1 MVEPRHSRG
10 FVANDSPVRR
20 TRAQPLRAREDGGP
34 PHSASAFAAL
44 LKRVAVAPPS
54 TRRRRLPRASRRHN
68 SRRLDPR
75 RYDGRGRGGP
85 LSAAGLYTPGS
96 APSCGGADEKMPEIF
111 AKLLSTLSERIAH
124 RTLPSRPVAETR
136 AKSSGQPS
144 EGLTTGYPR
153 GGEKNLSR
161 ALRRSAAVLSS
172 AGLKGGEKDRACCG
186 GGLRGR
192 TRSATVVATTP
203 PGLQLYCMAQSFPD
217 LPQLGGA
224 VEGSWTG

>member
-1 MVEPRHSRG
+1 M
-10 FVANDSPVRR
+10 
-20 TRAQPLRAREDGGP
+20 
-34 PHSASAFAAL
+34 
-44 LKRVAVAPPS
+44 
-54 TRRRRLPRASRRHN
+54 
-68 SRRLDPR
+68 
-75 RYDGRGRGGP
+75 
-85 LSAAGLYTPGS
+85 
-96 APSCGGADEKMPEIF
+96 
-111 AKLLSTLSERIAH
+111 
-124 RTLPSRPVAETR
+124 AETR

-172 AGLKGGEKDRACCG
+172 AGLKGGEKDRACYG

-203 PGLQLYCMAQSFPD
+203 PGLQFYCTAQSFPD
-217 LPQLGGA
+217 LPQLELAGGGA